1 MKNNL
6 ILKKNYK
13 RKFIYSSNE
22 MKNIKRELI
31 SNDFRYSW
39 QNDQYNAP
47 IDSNGVQTSKS
58 NLIEKNFSLLI

>member
-1 MKNNL
+1 
-6 ILKKNYK
+6 
-13 RKFIYSSNE
+13 

-31 SNDFRYSW
+31 SNDFRHSW

-58 NLIEKNFSLLI
+58 NLIKKTFSLLI